1 MKKKK
6 FEIRHF
12 TRYSYIKWLANQNDK
27 NLWKLLNRSNISTV
41 IALVRMDIDIKAF
54 STLRKEV
61 ILSTS
66 QRVKIK
72 KILLGIAKTKFAWG

>member
-1 MKKKK
+1 M
-6 FEIRHF
+6 RHF

-41 IALVRMDIDIKAF
+41 IASARMKIDVKAF
-54 STLRKEV
+54 SALRKEV
-61 ILSTS
+61 ILSTL

-72 KILLGIAKTKFAWG
+72 KILLEIAKAKFAWG